1 MIRVTRHIKF
11 FARFLKNPIHTGAIA
26 PSSTRLARTMTSWLD
41 LHKAN
46 VAVEFGPGDGA
57 VTPFIK
63 QRMKPGAIFFAIE
76 LDEKMC
82 KRLKRRYPD
91 VTVYCASATQVGE
104 LLMRHGQEKADCIIC
119 GLPWAGFRPS
129 LQDELMDATLKALR
143 PGGQFVT
150 FAYLHGMMLPG
161 AHRFRKRLKEAF
173 SHVSCSRVVWRN
185 LPPAFVY
192 QCVL

>member
-1 MIRVTRHIKF
+1 MTHVTRHLKF
-11 FARFLKNPIHTGAIA
+11 FAQFLKNPIHTGAIA
-26 PSSTRLARTMTSWLD
+26 PSSKHLAETMTSWLNLKEAD
-41 LHKAN
+41 

-63 QRMKPGAIFFAIE
+63 RALKPSATFFAIE
-76 LDEKMC
+76 LDERMC
-82 KRLKRRYPD
+82 RRLLRQYPD
-91 VTVYCASATQVGE
+91 VTVYCDSATRVQE
-104 LLMRHGQEKADCIIC
+104 YLTRHGAQKADCIVC

-129 LQDELMDATLKALR
+129 LQDELMAATLNALR

-161 AHRFRKRLKEAF
+161 AHRFRKRLKDSF
-173 SHVSCSRVVWRN
+173 SSVTCSRIVWRN

-192 QCVL
+192 RCVL